1 MDRLII
7 DVREPYEYESGHVPG
22 AINMPPAEL
31 MAGAP
36 GLRDVP
42 KETQLILYCHTG
54 SRSEVAKRIL
64 QGMGYT
70 NVVNSINKDH
80 VEAKYL

>member
-7 DVREPYEYESGHVPG
+7 DVRESYEYESGHVPE
-22 AINMPPAEL
+22 AVNIPPAEL
-31 MAGAP
+31 MSGAP
-36 GLRDVP
+36 GLHDVP
-42 KETQLILYCHTG
+42 KETQLILYCRTG

-64 QGMGYT
+64 QNMGYT
-70 NVVNSINKDH
+70 NVVNGINKDH